1 MSPISTPLHEPCL
14 ALPEPRRGLL
24 GLPYRLIRPLATWIL
39 RLGKCNEYQDR
50 IEVLVRAGEARPGS
64 GYIKVFG
71 LKVRVDPADRERI
84 PETGPLI
91 VISNHPLGAHDAISL
106 LALVESRRED
116 VKLMVNEMVGR
127 MTFLDGVAINVDVF
141 GDASGMNRKAMRE
154 SIRHIRNGG
163 ALVILPAGAVSHLQ
177 LKSRVITD
185 GPWTEHVG
193 ALARISKAVVVPA
206 HVEGRN
212 SWLFQ
217 ILGLV
222 HPILRSILL
231 PYEVFRTVGR
241 TVRIR
246 VGDPVTPERIKRF
259 DSDDGLAQYLR
270 ALTYLLPERK
280 TDEGEPTEGEARM
293 QQVQKQWGQ
302 VSDVPSHSGDELQQE
317 LDALGSDARLMSHS
331 DLEVYCA
338 RAGDIPRLMLEV
350 GRLRETAFR
359 TVGEGSGR
367 TLDLDRYDGWYWQL
381 LLWNKKKKELAG
393 GYRLGLTDEIVPG
406 HGLDGLYTHSLFDY
420 GPELIERISPAIELG
435 RSYVREEY
443 QRRPTS
449 LLLLWRGIGAFIV
462 LHPQYRRLFGSVS
475 ISNEFTSMSRH
486 LLIMFLQTHRAIPK
500 LAELVKPRN
509 PLKIRPHD
517 HWDERLVAKAITDPD
532 DLDALV
538 RTIESGRRSMP
549 ILLRQYLKLEAKLL
563 AANVDKDF
571 GDVLDGLM
579 YADMFD
585 LDRRVMKFFVGVEGM
600 QRFLA
605 YYDAEI
611 DDPASLR
618 RKRPARSS
626 ESD

>member
-1 MSPISTPLHEPCL
+1 MPFRCSRS
-14 ALPEPRRGLL
+14 
-24 GLPYRLIRPLATWIL
+24 
-39 RLGKCNEYQDR
+39 
-50 IEVLVRAGEARPGS
+50 S
-64 GYIKVFG
+64 S
-71 LKVRVDPADRERI
+71 RVGD
-84 PETGPLI
+84 
-91 VISNHPLGAHDAISL
+91 
-106 LALVESRRED
+106 D
-116 VKLMVNEMVGR
+116 VKLMVNEMIGR

-163 ALVILPAGAVSHLQ
+163 ALIILPAGAVSHLQ

-185 GPWTEHVG
+185 DPWTEHVG

-280 TDEGEPTEGEARM
+280 NDAGEPTEGEARM

-317 LDALGSDARLMSHS
+317 LDALGSDARLMSQS

-443 QRRPTS
+443 QRRSTS

-462 LHPQYRRLFGSVS
+462 LHPQYRRLFGPVS

-517 HWDERLVAKAITDPD
+517 HWDERRVAKAITDPD

-605 YYDAEI
+605 YYDAEV

-626 ESD
+626 ESG